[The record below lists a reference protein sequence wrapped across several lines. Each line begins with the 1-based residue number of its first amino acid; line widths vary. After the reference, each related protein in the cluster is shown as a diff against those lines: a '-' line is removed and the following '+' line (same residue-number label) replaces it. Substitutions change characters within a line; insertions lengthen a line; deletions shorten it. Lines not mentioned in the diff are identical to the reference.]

1 MVENATE
8 ELVLMDINEGVAT
21 LTLNHASTINS
32 LSEAMMA
39 RLQACFD
46 QLAGDTAV
54 RAIVLRSSGKHFC
67 AGHNL
72 KEMTA
77 RRADDDGGKAYFQSL
92 FQTCS
97 TLMKTI
103 VRQPQPIIA
112 EVRGIATA
120 AGCQLVAAC
129 DLAVASEDAK
139 FATSG
144 VNIGLFCSTPMVA
157 LSRNLTRK
165 QAMEMLLLGEF
176 LGAADVAQMGLIN
189 RVVPEEGLASAAMQM
204 AQMIAQKSP
213 VAIKMGKK
221 AFYEQLGMS
230 LDDAYEHAG
239 AVMADN
245 MMACDAQGG
254 IGAFIAKQPMPEWI
268 GS

>member
-21 LTLNHASTINS
+21 LTLNNASTINS

-39 RLQACFD
+39 RLQAYFD
-46 QLAGDTAV
+46 QLAGDTTV

-103 VRQPQPIIA
+103 VRSPSRSSLRFGGLRRRRLP
-112 EVRGIATA
+112 VG
-120 AGCQLVAAC
+120 AAC

-144 VNIGLFCSTPMVA
+144 
-157 LSRNLTRK
+157 
-165 QAMEMLLLGEF
+165 
-176 LGAADVAQMGLIN
+176 
-189 RVVPEEGLASAAMQM
+189 
-204 AQMIAQKSP
+204 
-213 VAIKMGKK
+213 
-221 AFYEQLGMS
+221 
-230 LDDAYEHAG
+230 
-239 AVMADN
+239 
-245 MMACDAQGG
+245 
-254 IGAFIAKQPMPEWI
+254 
-268 GS
+268 

>member
-1 MVENATE
+1 MSDMHTTD
-8 ELVLMDINEGVAT
+8 LVLMDHDAGITT

-39 RLQACFD
+39 RLQSCLD
-46 QLAGDTAV
+46 QLADDPVV
-54 RAIVLRSSGKHFC
+54 RVIVLRSSGKHFC

-77 RRADDDGGKAYFQSL
+77 RRADADGGSAYFQNL
-92 FQTCS
+92 FETCS
-97 TLMKTI
+97 ALMKTI
-103 VRQPQPIIA
+103 VHQPQPIIA
-112 EVRGIATA
+112 QVQGIATA

-129 DLAVASEDAK
+129 DLAVASDDAK

-157 LSRNLTRK
+157 LSRNVARK
-165 QAMEMLLLGEF
+165 HALEMLLLGEF
-176 LGAADVAQMGLIN
+176 LPAAQVAQMGLIN
-189 RVVPEEGLASAAMQM
+189 RVVAVDQLSPCVAEM
-204 AQMIAQKSP
+204 ARTIAEKSP

-221 AFYEQLGMS
+221 AFYEQLSMG

-239 AVMADN
+239 RVMAAN
-245 MMACDAQGG
+245 MMAQDAEGG
-254 IGAFIAKQPMPEWI
+254 IGAFIAKQPMPEWT